1 MTAEPTIRSNF
12 LSRLNA
18 KAVKQLRRNPGFS
31 TFPALFSTLGVGSCS
46 ISDSLQLTDAPF
58 EIGITQ
64 VGEAIFNRLVQSREL
79 GLSVRRL
86 PLQLGDSAFLP
97 LCLLVA
103 TPYQPKQ
110 QIFQASWLQ

>member
-1 MTAEPTIRSNF
+1 MTAEPTIRSNL

-18 KAVKQLRRNPGFS
+18 KAVKQLPRNPGFPA
-31 TFPALFSTLGVGSCS
+31 FPAPFCTLSVGTCS
-46 ISDSLQLTDAPF
+46 VSGSLQLTDAPF

-64 VGEAIFNRLVQSREL
+64 ISETVFDRLVQSREL
-79 GLSVRRL
+79 GLGVRRL

-103 TPYQPKQ
+103 TPYQPRQ
-110 QIFQASWLQ
+110 QLFQAGWLQ